1 MGNEW
6 TFPNVPLAI
15 RITMDDGTA
24 TVFSAINYLAV
35 LAAGIAYFLLGYIWY
50 QIIFRGLVY
59 RELAAK
65 VTAPDL
71 LITFVRGLVMAWALA
86 ELMALTGEHSWL
98 GAMSLAVFAWFGFM
112 ATAQLSE
119 KLFGGRSWRLY
130 LVNTAYPLASLIL
143 SGTILSLW
151 S

>member
-6 TFPNVPLAI
+6 TFPNVPLPI
-15 RITMDDGTA
+15 QITKDDGAA
-24 TVFSAINYLAV
+24 TVFNAINYLAV
-35 LAAGIAYFLLGYIWY
+35 LVAGIAYFLLGYIWY
-50 QIIFRGLVY
+50 QMIFRRLVY
-59 RELAAK
+59 REIAAK
-65 VTAPDL
+65 VTATDL
-71 LITFVRGLVMAWALA
+71 LITFVRGFVMAWALA

-98 GAMSLAVFAWFGFM
+98 GAMALAVFAWFGFM

-119 KLFGGRSWRLY
+119 KLFGGRSWTLY
-130 LVNTAYPLASLIL
+130 LVNTAYPLASLIV